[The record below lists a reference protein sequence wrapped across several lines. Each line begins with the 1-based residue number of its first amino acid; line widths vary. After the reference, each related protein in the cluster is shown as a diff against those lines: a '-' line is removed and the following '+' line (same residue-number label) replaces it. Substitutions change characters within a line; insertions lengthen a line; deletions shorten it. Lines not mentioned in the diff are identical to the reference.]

1 MKLNKDI
8 LIAFIFLFI
17 LFFTKDFYEEYRLFL
32 IYVPVYISILYLSLK
47 KYYSDYSI
55 LRFPSCKKWIYNN
68 VLLIFEHSTIASM
81 ILCFDK
87 EFISI
92 TGDVQIVLLYIEYF
106 LFFFLLSGI
115 LILPWLNIMRS
126 IFSSIL
132 VLILIKTKSFKFSIL
147 NPLYDGRQFSIENG
161 ILKSIAFLLLF
172 NLIIY
177 TIYFI
182 VINRKVRIYGYDA
195 FKKSNGSYFNSNNI
209 INN

>member
-1 MKLNKDI
+1 MKLNKDR

-47 KYYSDYSI
+47 EYCSDYSI
-55 LRFPSCKKWIYNN
+55 LRFSSCKKWIYNN
-68 VLLIFEHSTIASM
+68 ILLISKHSIIASM

-87 EFISI
+87 EFIST
-92 TGDVQIVLLYIEYF
+92 TGDMQIVLLYIEYF

-132 VLILIKTKSFKFSIL
+132 VLIIIKTKFLRFSIL
-147 NPLYDGRQFSIENG
+147 SPLYDGRQFNIDNG
-161 ILKSIAFLLLF
+161 ILETIIFLLIC

-182 VINRKVRIYGYDA
+182 FINRKVRICGYDA

-209 INN
+209 TNS